1 MARKSKRK
9 VAQEAE
15 AAKAEII
22 KKAGGKAI
30 RKAAPAVDE
39 DALTKGQ
46 LRKLVALRK
55 SVGEKIGASAF
66 GRWLA
71 EQPAETGGLPDKNAE
86 QIAAALEPLVQS
98 KKLRI
103 RRGGY
108 LVTRGRGRVIVAPAE
123 EET

>member
-1 MARKSKRK
+1 MARKPARK
-9 VAQEAE
+9 VSQKAE

-55 SVGEKIGASAF
+55 SVGEEIGTMAF

-71 EQPAETGGLPDKNAE
+71 EQATESGGLPDKNAE
-86 QIAAALEPLVQS
+86 QIVAALEPLVKS

-108 LVTRGRGRVIVAPAE
+108 LVTRGRGRVIVTPAE
-123 EET
+123 EKT